1 MVYLV
6 FLMQI
11 ALIVFLYL
19 LWSQAK
25 EAKTAPPPSPE
36 SGHRLLQAIEEVG
49 AQMVESLEEKAGELR
64 RLIELADHRV
74 QLLTELR
81 ATIRLEQNPP
91 AAPAKKTPVA
101 RAIPDQYQRVLEL
114 AQQGKTV
121 YEIAQKTHMPKG
133 EIQFLLGL
141 QRSQKESALQKAKAR
156 VPG

>member
-19 LWSQAK
+19 LWNQSRETRTA
-25 EAKTAPPPSPE
+25 APPPE

-49 AQMVESLEEKAGELR
+49 AQMVETLEEKAEELQ
-64 RLIELADHRV
+64 RLIELADHRI

-81 ATIRLEQNPP
+81 ATIQLEQNPP
-91 AAPAKKTPVA
+91 VGTAKKTAVA
-101 RAIPDQYQRVLEL
+101 KAIPDQYQRVLEL

-121 YEIAQKTHMPKG
+121 YEIAQRTHMPKG

-141 QRSQKESALQKAKAR
+141 QRGQRESALKRSKAR
-156 VPG
+156 IPG